1 MPITRPSR
9 WGIASLLLLVVGIGF
24 TNYNEGLYDQGRP
37 MLVSSRSDLYAVCV
51 LALFAAAVCGVIA
64 AKKQS
69 AFWLLA
75 VLPEAWLRLLCF
87 FYDL

>member
-1 MPITRPSR
+1 MSLKRPSI
-9 WGIASLLLLVVGIGF
+9 WGIASLLLLVVGFGF
-24 TNYNEGLYDQGRP
+24 TSYIEALRDHGRP
-37 MLVSSRSDLYAVCV
+37 ILVSRDDLYAVCA

-69 AFWLLA
+69 GFWLLA
-75 VLPEAWLRLLCF
+75 VLLEGYLFLLCF